1 MATWF
6 FLLREG
12 KGIKEIKEIKEIKG
26 VKETKGV
33 IRNLLIRTGEC
44 LCHAFRHG

>member
-12 KGIKEIKEIKEIKG
+12 KGIKEIKEIKG